1 MPNLHY
7 IMPNLLHLHINKLTL
22 SIMCV
27 KDIIAI
33 KKKLDLKKTRKMVDN
48 VC

>member
-7 IMPNLLHLHINKLTL
+7 IMPDLLHWHINKLTL
-22 SIMCV
+22 LIMCV

-33 KKKLDLKKTRKMVDN
+33 KKTLVKEN
-48 VC
+48 P